1 MHPSYADH
9 SRITYLFFNNFLKL
23 SNVTKYSFTKPI
35 SFFFF
40 CYDNKILQYSKLIK
54 RNFENVLHT
63 NFNIIKILHDRYVI
77 LDRQFL
83 QNFVQFLIKIE
94 KKKNKK
100 QKSRGE
106 KCVMY
111 TYPEPPWFC
120 FVIIL
125 WIFKFSFFF
134 FLLFVI
140 NRRRWVPARLRFNKI
155 RTPSVSL
162 QSLASRKVLKFL
174 IHLSWFL
181 SNTLRESLL
190 PKEALDRLK

>member
-1 MHPSYADH
+1 MALYSICTHRTLTIPE
-9 SRITYLFFNNFLKL
+9 SRIFFSIIFSSFLTWLNILLQNLF
-23 SNVTKYSFTKPI
+23 P
-35 SFFFF
+35 FFFF

-134 FLLFVI
+134 FVV
-140 NRRRWVPARLRFNKI
+140 RY
-155 RTPSVSL
+155 
-162 QSLASRKVLKFL
+162 
-174 IHLSWFL
+174 
-181 SNTLRESLL
+181 
-190 PKEALDRLK
+190 

>member
-1 MHPSYADH
+1 M
-9 SRITYLFFNNFLKL
+9 
-23 SNVTKYSFTKPI
+23 TKYSFTKPI
-35 SFFFF
+35 SFFF
-40 CYDNKILQYSKLIK
+40 CCDNKILQYSKLIK
-54 RNFENVLHT
+54 RNFENVLHI
-63 NFNIIKILHDRYVI
+63 NFNVIKILLSIDTW
-77 LDRQFL
+77 FL
-83 QNFVQFLIKIE
+83 IKSISTNLVQFLIKIE
-94 KKKNKK
+94 KKKKKK
-100 QKSRGE
+100 QKSRSE

-134 FLLFVI
+134 FFCCSLLIVGVECPRVFAI
-140 NRRRWVPARLRFNKI
+140 FNKI

-162 QSLASRKVLKFL
+162 QSLLASRKVLKFL